1 MLHRTFQPCCFLQL
15 LIEFGTSL
23 LQIRLC
29 DIEDVVNLQFWI
41 YVIIPTLFLCHLLV
55 VIVFDT
61 LLRLFVNDGK
71 GCDEDWET
79 LLSFKDCYLRKSL
92 AIVVLDL
99 LLTALFVLDEVQT
112 CYSVKGAEHWQFI
125 SLLLTVKKV
134 FMSTMQISYK
144 RVKTCYKI
152 KINSRESKSCFYGFS
167 GIKATFAN
175 HQKPHSAL
183 IAPLLQS
190 KSVTIARQYLRYWVV
205 IAAL

>member
-1 MLHRTFQPCCFLQL
+1 MLHRTFQPCCFLQF
-15 LIEFGTSL
+15 LIEFGASL
-23 LQIRLC
+23 LQIGLC
-29 DIEDVVNLQFWI
+29 DIEYVVNLQFWI
-41 YVIIPTLFLCHLLV
+41 YVIIPTLSLCHLLV

-125 SLLLTVKKV
+125 SLLFTVHH
-134 FMSTMQISYK
+134 
-144 RVKTCYKI
+144 
-152 KINSRESKSCFYGFS
+152 E
-167 GIKATFAN
+167 
-175 HQKPHSAL
+175 H
-183 IAPLLQS
+183 
-190 KSVTIARQYLRYWVV
+190 
-205 IAAL
+205 

>member
-1 MLHRTFQPCCFLQL
+1 MIF
-15 LIEFGTSL
+15 SL
-23 LQIRLC
+23 VF
-29 DIEDVVNLQFWI
+29 ED
-41 YVIIPTLFLCHLLV
+41 CHL
-55 VIVFDT
+55 
-61 LLRLFVNDGK
+61 RQ
-71 GCDEDWET
+71 
-79 LLSFKDCYLRKSL
+79 SFTI
-92 AIVVLDL
+92 IVVLYL
-99 LLTALFVLDEVQT
+99 LSSSLLVLVEVQT
-112 CYSVKGAEHWQFI
+112 GNSVEGAEHRQLI

-144 RVKTCYKI
+144 RVKTCYKM